1 MTRTV
6 QLLRDDVYNWKITSA
21 WRVQLHNYGWNQ
33 GCWWPIRFE
42 SFDIVVIIIIIV
54 IIITIKKCVIL
65 LPKTSLSTYIIQLR
79 KELNDVL
86 NDWTFPRQT
95 KTLQEWT
102 KGFIYSQIMEMKW
115 PENSRN
121 LLQFDHSGEN
131 RPSKQSAL
139 FAFFTNPTIQFFL
152 GGYLH

>member
-1 MTRTV
+1 M
-6 QLLRDDVYNWKITSA
+6 
-21 WRVQLHNYGWNQ
+21 
-33 GCWWPIRFE
+33 
-42 SFDIVVIIIIIV
+42 IIIIIV
-54 IIITIKKCVIL
+54 IVITIKKCVIL

-102 KGFIYSQIMEMKW
+102 KGLIYSQIMEMKW

-121 LLQFDHSGEN
+121 LSQFDRSGEN
-131 RPSKQSAL
+131 QPSKQ
-139 FAFFTNPTIQFFL
+139 
-152 GGYLH
+152 